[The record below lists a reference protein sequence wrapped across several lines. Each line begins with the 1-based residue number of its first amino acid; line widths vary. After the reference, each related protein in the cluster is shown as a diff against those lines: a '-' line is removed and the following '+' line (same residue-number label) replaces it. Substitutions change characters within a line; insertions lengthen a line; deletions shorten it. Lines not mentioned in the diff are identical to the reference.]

1 MKNIPLIFASVIAC
15 MTFASC
21 SQEEQDT
28 RPQVVNAPQQ
38 QHTTVEK
45 LTAQLK
51 TYNSQFEL
59 RQDVVM
65 REASSGKVRLKLSD
79 KIKIA
84 LADAAGGCVG
94 ALFGGPYGAVVT
106 GATASYFKRLWI
118 MEKRGL
124 KIENVMDKY
133 AEAFI
138 GNGVFDNFSDSVGC
152 YHNIVENQMHTYY
165 DYKYKPSEREMLS
178 HANAFMRHTS
188 DGYKAN
194 IIITDNLLS
203 QICSSLTPITKL
215 SDSDDVTFSEYTR
228 RMKIVA
234 PRHSASIEYF
244 ANYLYTLAYANIEDP
259 EQYTLDVI
267 NQVKSSNA
275 SDADKEQ
282 LISGLQMAH
291 ASLLYSTSI
300 NYSSK

>member
-1 MKNIPLIFASVIAC
+1 MKMTQFIIASVIAC
-15 MTFASC
+15 MTLTSC
-21 SQEEQDT
+21 SQEEQEQQA
-28 RPQVVNAPQQ
+28 QVVNAPQQ
-38 QHTTVEK
+38 QYTSVEE

-51 TYNSQFEL
+51 VYNSQFDL
-59 RQDVVM
+59 RKDIVM
-65 REASSGKVRLKLSD
+65 REASTTKVRLRLID

-84 LADAAGGCVG
+84 LADAAGGGLG

-106 GATASYFKRLWI
+106 GATASYFKRFQI
-118 MEKRGL
+118 MKKRGL
-124 KIENVMDKY
+124 IIENVMDKY
-133 AEAFI
+133 ADALI
-138 GNGVFDNFSDSVGC
+138 GNGAFEDFSDSLGC
-152 YHNIVENQMHTYY
+152 YHNIVENEMHAYY
-165 DYKYKPSEREMLS
+165 ANRHEPSEREMLS
-178 HANAFMRHTS
+178 HTNAFMRHRS

-194 IIITDNLLS
+194 TIITDNLLS

-215 SDSDDVTFSEYTR
+215 SDSDDVTFSEYT
-228 RMKIVA
+228 KQLQIVS
-234 PRHSASIEYF
+234 PRQSSSIEYF

-275 SDADKEQ
+275 TDADKEQ